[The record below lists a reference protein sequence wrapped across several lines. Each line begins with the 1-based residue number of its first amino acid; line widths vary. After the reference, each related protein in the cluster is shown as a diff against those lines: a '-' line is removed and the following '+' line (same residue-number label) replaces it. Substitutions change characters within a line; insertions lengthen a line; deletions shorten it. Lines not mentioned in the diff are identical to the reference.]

1 MKVLFVAGAGARDGD
16 TQAGSGGG
24 AEEEGGPGETAPG
37 GDEPEA
43 EAGGEGGEAPRE
55 AEITGVHMTAS
66 ASAVLLPSVSK
77 VYKRHLI
84 SFPFFSHSPGC

>member
-1 MKVLFVAGAGARDGD
+1 MGLGLKVLFVAGAGARDGD

-43 EAGGEGGEAPRE
+43 EAGGEGGETQRE
-55 AEITGVHMTAS
+55 AEITGVHKTA
-66 ASAVLLPSVSK
+66 
-77 VYKRHLI
+77 
-84 SFPFFSHSPGC
+84 